1 MFITVIKLSK
11 VITMYASMA
20 QDHLALAG
28 SVFVLEIFG
37 TLAKRLDISFA
48 IIQTI
53 SLVNVLNKKTRLR
66 IGNDG

>member
-1 MFITVIKLSK
+1 
-11 VITMYASMA
+11 MA